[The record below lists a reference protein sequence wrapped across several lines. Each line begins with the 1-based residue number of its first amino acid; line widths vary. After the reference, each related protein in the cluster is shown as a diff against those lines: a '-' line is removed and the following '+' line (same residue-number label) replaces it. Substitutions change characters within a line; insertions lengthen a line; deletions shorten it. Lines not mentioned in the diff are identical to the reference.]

1 VAMTLRGVSAAMRVR
16 ISDRARLDNLIE
28 FLQATEC
35 RVRKIDPATLDV
47 SMPCAPSEEQAE
59 REVEIYLRTWTAMN
73 PGYTPASSKARKS
86 LRLRAAAAVPQSFPA
101 PGVLIGPAYYGTLL

>member
-1 VAMTLRGVSAAMRVR
+1 MP
-16 ISDRARLDNLIE
+16 RAPN
-28 FLQATEC
+28 
-35 RVRKIDPATLDV
+35 
-47 SMPCAPSEEQAE
+47 EEQAE

-86 LRLRAAAAVPQSFPA
+86 LRLRAAALPQSFPA